1 MRRHKWSQ
9 SQWWP
14 KVSSL
19 LCHIMTLRC
28 LLLRLH
34 WEFTVVYFWVPC
46 TSSQNDFTLK
56 WTSVIFHVIWRQCG
70 QWIRIS
76 VTMLLGHFGE
86 KIIKQNSYIMK
97 PEIHHIRSFVLSVK
111 YHLQYQIQTNDTT
124 FDDKNNLFGST
135 TELKL
140 YTKT

>member
-1 MRRHKWSQ
+1 MSYDDNVDSEFAFRL
-9 SQWWP
+9 QW
-14 KVSSL
+14 
-19 LCHIMTLRC
+19 
-28 LLLRLH
+28 RL
-34 WEFTVVYFWVPC
+34 T
-46 TSSQNDFTLK
+46 
-56 WTSVIFHVIWRQCG
+56 
-70 QWIRIS
+70 IR
-76 VTMLLGHFGE
+76 HFGE